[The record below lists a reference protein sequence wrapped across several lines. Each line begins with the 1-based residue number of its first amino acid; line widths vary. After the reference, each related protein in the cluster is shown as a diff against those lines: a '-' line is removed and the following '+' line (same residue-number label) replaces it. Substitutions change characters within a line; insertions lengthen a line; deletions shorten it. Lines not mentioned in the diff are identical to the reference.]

1 MFYKIY
7 QDNGGILL
15 DLEKALYANFK
26 AKSSWLEF
34 NLKRLI
40 DNASKEEYDVGK
52 KESIRM
58 IKEIFDFYNIFSK
71 IYCFELNI

>member
-1 MFYKIY
+1 ML
-7 QDNGGILL
+7 ILKL
-15 DLEKALYANFK
+15 NLV
-26 AKSSWLEF
+26 WLEF

-58 IKEIFDFYNIFSK
+58 IKEIFDLYYIFSK